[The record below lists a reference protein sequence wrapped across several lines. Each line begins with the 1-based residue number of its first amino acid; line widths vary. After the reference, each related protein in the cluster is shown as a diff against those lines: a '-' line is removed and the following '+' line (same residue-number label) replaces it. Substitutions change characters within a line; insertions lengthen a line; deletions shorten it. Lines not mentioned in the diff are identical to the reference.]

1 MKQGHVI
8 ASYLLAVSAVPIVL
22 HFHLLPAV
30 FAGLAV
36 HVLTGKLARRLP
48 ANWGGWAHEIA
59 LIALAV
65 LVIAGLTGI
74 TVGLWSLLRGEGGM
88 AALLLAAAETIDR
101 IRQAL
106 PASLADALPDTFED
120 LHEPLGEMLREHG
133 QKISAAGVAGVK
145 TLLHVL
151 FGMVIGGLTALHQF
165 TGVGQWPPFAAAL
178 HERARTLAE
187 AFDKVVF
194 AQIKISAVNTT
205 LTALYLLVVLPL
217 FGVRL
222 PLMSVLIPLTF
233 IVGLLPVVGNL
244 ISNTAIVLISFGI
257 SPGVALSSLAFL
269 VAIHKLEYFTN
280 AKIVGGEVQA
290 RAWELL
296 CAMLAME
303 AIFGVPGL
311 VAAPVAYAWLKAE
324 LKSERLV

>member
-1 MKQGHVI
+1 MKQGHVT

-59 LIALAV
+59 LIAMAV
-65 LVIAGLTGI
+65 LVISGLTGV
-74 TVGLWSLLRGEGGM
+74 TFGLWSLLRGEGGM

-165 TGVGQWPPFAAAL
+165 SGAGQWPPFAAAL
-178 HERARTLAE
+178 HDRARALAE

-222 PLMSVLIPLTF
+222 PLMTVLIPLTF

-290 RAWELL
+290 RAWEML

>member
-1 MKQGHVI
+1 MKQGHVY
-8 ASYLLAVSAVPIVL
+8 ASYLLAALAVPIVL

-48 ANWGGWAHEIA
+48 DNWGGWAHEIA

-65 LVIAGLTGI
+65 LVISGLTGV
-74 TVGLWSLLRGEGGM
+74 TFGLWSLLRGEGGM

-101 IRQAL
+101 IRQAI
-106 PASLADALPDTFED
+106 PASLADAIPDSFED
-120 LHEPLGEMLREHG
+120 LHEPLREMMREHG

-165 TGVGQWPPFAAAL
+165 DGVEHWPSFAAAL
-178 HERARTLAE
+178 HDRARALAE

-194 AQIKISAVNTT
+194 AQVKISAVNTT

-244 ISNTAIVLISFGI
+244 ISNTAIVLISFSI
-257 SPGVALSSLAFL
+257 SPAVAVSSLVFL

-290 RAWELL
+290 RAWEML
-296 CAMLAME
+296 CAMLTME

-311 VAAPVAYAWLKAE
+311 VAAPVAYAWLKSE
-324 LKSERLV
+324 LKSAKLV

>member
-1 MKQGHVI
+1 MKQGHVF
-8 ASYLLAVSAVPIVL
+8 ASYLLAVFAVPIVL

-48 ANWGGWAHEIA
+48 DNWAGWAHEIA

-65 LVIAGLTGI
+65 LVIAGLTGV
-74 TVGLWSLLRGEGGM
+74 TLGLLSLLRGEGGM
-88 AALLLAAAETIDR
+88 AALLLAVAETIDR
-101 IRQAL
+101 LRQAL
-106 PASLADALPDTFED
+106 PEPIADAIPATVED
-120 LHEPLGEMLREHG
+120 LHEPLREMVREHG
-133 QKISAAGVAGVK
+133 QKISAVGVAGVK

-165 TGVGQWPPFAAAL
+165 DEVEHWPPFAAAL
-178 HERARTLAE
+178 HSRAKTLSD

-194 AQIKISAVNTT
+194 AQVKISAVNTT

-217 FGVRL
+217 FGVKL

-244 ISNTAIVLISFGI
+244 ISNTAIVLISFSI
-257 SPGVALSSLAFL
+257 SPGVAISSLVFL

-290 RAWELL
+290 RAWEML
-296 CAMLAME
+296 CAMLTME

-324 LKSERLV
+324 LKSEGLV